1 MQRKRPRRPPP
12 HRPSNRPDQRASHRP
27 PQRPATR
34 EQGEELR
41 ISGLRAVEAL
51 FRRDPDAILRL
62 YLDRPMAQK
71 AGAICHYLAER
82 RRGYAIKDAVE
93 LAKIAGTQHHGG
105 IVAVRAER
113 APRVPAAAEIDAWA
127 GERLPVLV
135 MDGVGNPH
143 NFGAIL
149 RSAAFLGVETVVLSE
164 RKEQAL
170 PSPAAYRVAEGGLE
184 FVALWRPASLPAFCR
199 DLARRYRVIGAAAR
213 GTPLDA
219 LKPSDP
225 RNPNALPVALVLGN
239 EETGLSPP
247 VAKAC
252 SELVAIPGH
261 ADRVDSLNDSVAAGI
276 LIHALLR
283 R

>member
-1 MQRKRPRRPPP
+1 MQRKGHRRKQPRPP
-12 HRPSNRPDQRASHRP
+12 AS
-27 PQRPATR
+27 
-34 EQGEELR
+34 GKGSEEIR

-62 YLDRPMAQK
+62 YLDRATAPK

-82 RRGYAIKDAVE
+82 HRPYAVKDDVE
-93 LAKIAGTQHHGG
+93 LAKIAGTLHHGG

-113 APRVPAAAEIDAWA
+113 APEVPTAADVDRWA
-127 GERLPVLV
+127 DQRLPVLV

-143 NFGAIL
+143 NFGAIV
-149 RSAAFLGVETVVLSE
+149 RSAAFLGVETVVLSD
-164 RKEQAL
+164 RPEQAL

-184 FVALWRPASLPAFCR
+184 FVRLWRPRSLAAFCR
-199 DLARRYRVIGAAAR
+199 DLARRYRLVGATMD
-213 GTPLDA
+213 GTPLDSFR
-219 LKPSDP
+219 PSD
-225 RNPNALPVALVLGN
+225 RPVALVLGN

-252 SELVAIPGH
+252 QDRVAVPGH
-261 ADRVDSLNDSVAAGI
+261 GERVQSLNVSVAAGI